1 MYVNVSLYAENRL
14 AMEFK
19 ILLGRNTEGLGDITA
34 IFILAFS
41 SLEDTLVGYME
52 RCQPLLKWTGLKH
65 ASHSSSVTP
74 NGYFRQIIGRAVFPV
89 EFAVG
94 NSGGWMCASNLLV
107 PTFFSP
113 YSLWR
118 TFSWWLFIPLEY
130 DHRINWV
137 GKDFLRS
144 PDPIK

>member
-1 MYVNVSLYAENRL
+1 MSFYAENRL

-19 ILLGRNTEGLGDITA
+19 ILLGRNTEGLGDITT

-41 SLEDTLVGYME
+41 SLEDTLVKGYME

-65 ASHSSSVTP
+65 ASHSSSVMP

-94 NSGGWMCASNLLV
+94 NSGGWPYASNLLV
-107 PTFFSP
+107 PTFFSS

-118 TFSWWLFIPLEY
+118 TFSWWLFIPVEY